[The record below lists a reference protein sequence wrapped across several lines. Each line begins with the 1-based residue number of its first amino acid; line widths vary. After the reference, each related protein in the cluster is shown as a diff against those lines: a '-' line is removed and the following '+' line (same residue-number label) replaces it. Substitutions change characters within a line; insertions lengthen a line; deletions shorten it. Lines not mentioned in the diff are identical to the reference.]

1 VSELAVELRRV
12 RAEIYVEEAVG
23 LLGRIFVEAQQGF
36 HGVGRGDF
44 LEDGLELLLASEAS
58 DTVKLRLRAD
68 HRGNRGKLLR
78 GNPAGDVLVA
88 AAREQGVQHVLPLI
102 MEN

>member
-1 VSELAVELRRV
+1 MCELGVKLWRV
-12 RAEIYVEEAVG
+12 RAEIYVEEAVR
-23 LLGRIFVEAQQGF
+23 LLGRIFVEAQQGL
-36 HGVGRGDF
+36 HGEGRGDF

-58 DTVKLRLRAD
+58 DTVKLRLCPN

-88 AAREQGVQHVLPLI
+88 AACEEGV
-102 MEN
+102 